1 MTTALCFAAHRNHG
15 LALRSGCISCTSVYT
30 THRQVSQDIDN
41 TINGP
46 LFIENESKNYLPANN
61 NNFIIFIK
69 HFHPKFSAMNNVVEV
84 LNMLDNNQEEE
95 KRRSRSA
102 NQDLKQ
108 NIDAIFYDVEEEDDV
123 KPEGKGKLKE
133 SQQHDGVDHQTTVEI
148 RDDEFQDASTSLFYK
163 TSFKTISPL
172 PQYCVEDNKNNTN
185 VPQHSNNNKKE
196 SVNSFTKG
204 TRLHSVGMS
213 RPEEASASASERSVL
228 LKPLAQYMDKSIHK
242 RKLSTLDQPLIPL
255 NVLAAFKTNEMAS
268 MIIQNENDKFLKDL
282 LQQR

>member
-1 MTTALCFAAHRNHG
+1 
-15 LALRSGCISCTSVYT
+15 
-30 THRQVSQDIDN
+30 
-41 TINGP
+41 
-46 LFIENESKNYLPANN
+46 
-61 NNFIIFIK
+61 
-69 HFHPKFSAMNNVVEV
+69 MNNVVEV

-95 KRRSRSA
+95 KRRSKSA

-123 KPEGKGKLKE
+123 DVSVVDVEGKGKLKE
-133 SQQHDGVDHQTTVEI
+133 SQQHDGDGDHQTAVEL

-172 PQYCVEDNKNNTN
+172 PQYCVEDNNNNTN
-185 VPQHSNNNKKE
+185 VPQHSNSKKE

-213 RPEEASASASERSVL
+213 RPEEALASASERSVL

-242 RKLSTLDQPLIPL
+242 RKLSTLDQPLVPL